1 MMAMRHPTTAHR
13 STVMSD
19 QVPQGPSPS
28 PSSPP
33 PVEPAPTPKSSSDLK
48 TWVVAG
54 VVAAIV
60 AIAVVVGLGATGKKS
75 SATATAT
82 GRQPAGNPTGS
93 DSATG
98 RRPFGNGVSGV
109 VTKIDGTTL
118 TVTSDVPDFARGG
131 GGASGG
137 GSGSQYGS
145 PPTGSRGATTTYTVQ
160 TGTSTKFTKSETG
173 SLSDLSKGQT
183 VMVVGPNTD
192 GTIAA
197 TQITQTE
204 AGAFGGSAGRG
215 NVPNGGGTSPG
226 NGSGSAGPSGAANG
240 SGNGFRRRPG
250 FGGQGGELVL
260 GTITAVKGT
269 TITVRLASGGTATVT
284 TSFDTKVTVTNQVTL
299 AAIAKG
305 DRIRATGTV
314 SGTTIKATAVR
325 IGDLGGPGGFAG
337 RRGAFD
343 GGAPPM
349 GAAPGDGSS
358 APTTSSRTS

>member
-1 MMAMRHPTTAHR
+1 
-13 STVMSD
+13 
-19 QVPQGPSPS
+19 
-28 PSSPP
+28 
-33 PVEPAPTPKSSSDLK
+33 
-48 TWVVAG
+48 
-54 VVAAIV
+54 
-60 AIAVVVGLGATGKKS
+60 
-75 SATATAT
+75 
-82 GRQPAGNPTGS
+82 
-93 DSATG
+93 
-98 RRPFGNGVSGV
+98 
-109 VTKIDGTTL
+109 
-118 TVTSDVPDFARGG
+118 
-131 GGASGG
+131 
-137 GSGSQYGS
+137 
-145 PPTGSRGATTTYTVQ
+145 
-160 TGTSTKFTKSETG
+160 
-173 SLSDLSKGQT
+173 
-183 VMVVGPNTD
+183 MVVGPNTD

-204 AGAFGGSAGRG
+204 AGAFGDAAGRG
-215 NVPNGGGTSPG
+215 NVPNGSGASPG

-240 SGNGFRRRPG
+240 SGNGLRRRPG

-284 TSFDTKVTVTNQVTL
+284 TSSDTKVTVTNQVTL
-299 AAIAKG
+299 AAIANG

-325 IGDLGGPGGFAG
+325 IGDLGGPRGFAG

>member
-284 TSFDTKVTVTNQVTL
+284 TTSGTKVTVTNQVTL
-299 AAIAKG
+299 AAIANG

-325 IGDLGGPGGFAG
+325 IGDLGGPRGFAG

-349 GAAPGDGSS
+349 GAVPGDGSS